1 MWKNLSCQA
10 ATSSA
15 RKTLADIFE
24 RRKTKIK
31 NENKKFMKKL
41 FIAILP
47 FLLVSCGANIKSN
60 FTEKLKPLT
69 IENKVAFLDLEN
81 KLPENVKKI
90 GEAKFG
96 DSGFSTDCGFDT
108 NLISARK
115 LARENGAN
123 IVKVVKKT
131 TPDLWSSCYRITVEF
146 YYYEGDVTK
155 LSQYQI
161 QIN

>member
-1 MWKNLSCQA
+1 M
-10 ATSSA
+10 
-15 RKTLADIFE
+15 RKI
-24 RRKTKIK
+24 
-31 NENKKFMKKL
+31 L
-41 FIAILP
+41 FGIST
-47 FLLVSCGANIKSN
+47 FLLVSCGASVKSS
-60 FTEKLKPLT
+60 FTEQLKPLT

-96 DSGFSTDCGFDT
+96 DSGFSTDCDFNT

-115 LARENGAN
+115 LARANGAN
-123 IVKVVKKT
+123 IVKVIKKSI
-131 TPDLWSSCYRITVEF
+131 PDLWSSCYRITVEF
-146 YYYEGDVTK
+146 YYFEGDVTK

>member
-1 MWKNLSCQA
+1 
-10 ATSSA
+10 
-15 RKTLADIFE
+15 
-24 RRKTKIK
+24 
-31 NENKKFMKKL
+31 MKKL
-41 FIAILP
+41 LIVILP
-47 FLLVSCGANIKSN
+47 SLLISCGANIKSN

-90 GEAKFG
+90 GEAKYG
-96 DSGFSTDCGFDT
+96 DCGFSTNCGFDT
-108 NLISARK
+108 NLINARK

-123 IVKVVKKT
+123 IVKVVKKV

-146 YYYEGDVTK
+146 YYYEDDVTK
-155 LSQYQI
+155 LSQYKI

>member
-1 MWKNLSCQA
+1 MRKILLSI
-10 ATSSA
+10 S
-15 RKTLADIFE
+15 
-24 RRKTKIK
+24 
-31 NENKKFMKKL
+31 
-41 FIAILP
+41 IL
-47 FLLVSCGANIKSN
+47 LLVSCGASIQSN
-60 FTEKLKPLT
+60 FTEQLKPLT

-81 KLPENVKKI
+81 KLPENAKKI

-96 DSGFSTDCGFDT
+96 DSGFSTNCDFNT

-115 LARENGAN
+115 IARENGAN
-123 IVKVVKKT
+123 IVKVIKKS

-155 LSQYQI
+155 LSQYQL